1 MSELKGPSGIRLL
14 PRGPDAFLARLTL
27 VDLAERSLDLQY
39 HLWHDDTV
47 GRLLLGAVMRA
58 ADRGVRVRL
67 LVDDVGTAPDD
78 RTLLALDAHP
88 NIEVR
93 LFNPI
98 ATRSVKA
105 LWMLS
110 DFSRVNRRMHNKSIT
125 ADNQITIVG
134 GRNIGDEYFEAST
147 VMNYGDLDALAIGEA
162 VAAVSDRFDRYW
174 NSPVVYGIAELRDDP
189 PPSTDI
195 ARAAAGLRAFE
206 RQQRDAR
213 YTQAMR
219 ESPLSQELRDG
230 RVAFTA
236 ARIEVTADDPGK
248 VEQAGKDRSQNL
260 MPQLRAPF
268 DRARESVVLVSP
280 YFVPRKGG
288 VEFLKSLRARGVR
301 VRVLTNG
308 FASTDVVAVFSKY
321 KKSRR
326 QLLEAGVE
334 LYELDPAHDHRGP
347 QGPRQPSERP
357 NASEATTPRA
367 GLHGKIISFDCLQFF
382 VGSMNLDPRSAF
394 TNTEIGFLV
403 DAPDA
408 AALLCEG
415 LDQTLARTAFRVQ
428 LTTSSNGARHMEW
441 VETDEGRERRFTS
454 EPGGSRW
461 KRVKAWMYGIMPIE
475 SLM

>member
-1 MSELKGPSGIRLL
+1 
-14 PRGPDAFLARLTL
+14 
-27 VDLAERSLDLQY
+27 
-39 HLWHDDTV
+39 
-47 GRLLLGAVMRA
+47 
-58 ADRGVRVRL
+58 
-67 LVDDVGTAPDD
+67 
-78 RTLLALDAHP
+78 
-88 NIEVR
+88 
-93 LFNPI
+93 
-98 ATRSVKA
+98 
-105 LWMLS
+105 MLS

-162 VAAVSDRFDRYW
+162 VAAVSDIFDRYW

-248 VEQAGKDRSQNL
+248 VEQAGRDGSQNL

-280 YFVPRKGG
+280 VLRAPQRRGG
-288 VEFLKSLRARGVR
+288 VPEIPPCARSSREGAHERLRVDRRGGR
-301 VRVLTNG
+301 VQQVQE
-308 FASTDVVAVFSKY
+308 Y
-321 KKSRR
+321 RR

-382 VGSMNLDPRSAF
+382 VGLMNLDPRSAF